1 MLTTTK
7 RTRKQRD
14 LNTCWASDVTNYD
27 LYSEDQLAI
36 DEVEEIAANDNFL
49 LRFEKNMTKAEIEA
63 STSKKGML
71 EIIWFCYNLLTTL
84 F

>member
-1 MLTTTK
+1 
-7 RTRKQRD
+7 
-14 LNTCWASDVTNYD
+14 VTNYD

-63 STSKKGML
+63 STSKKGTL
-71 EIIWFCYNLLTTL
+71 KII
-84 F
+84 